1 VEVSS
6 QREEGLFFSFPIQ
19 AMIKFFERK
28 QSLKNKITYMY
39 EDMKQA
45 VLECI
50 DSCKAGKLQELD
62 FLDI

>member
-6 QREEGLFFSFPIQ
+6 QREDDLFFSFPIQ

-62 FLDI
+62 FLDS

>member
-1 VEVSS
+1 
-6 QREEGLFFSFPIQ
+6 
-19 AMIKFFERK
+19 MIKFFERK

-62 FLDI
+62 FLDS

>member
-1 VEVSS
+1 
-6 QREEGLFFSFPIQ
+6 
-19 AMIKFFERK
+19 
-28 QSLKNKITYMY
+28 MY

-62 FLDI
+62 YLDG